1 MLNRVGELEQ
11 SVTEGGEGV
20 HDQKRTNR
28 RRPLWA
34 RIKEPGSAFLFILPM
49 LVLFVV
55 FRFVPII
62 GAAGMSFTDYRLN
75 GQFDF
80 VGIDNYQRLLADPIF
95 FKALHTTLLFGIV
108 YVPLV
113 LVVSMGSALL
123 LHHVV
128 WGKGFFRGALFLP
141 YVTSF
146 VLAGVIWLWVFASD
160 GLINGL
166 LTTWGTP
173 AIPFLSG
180 NQMTVLTSI
189 AVVTAWRGFGYTM
202 LILLAGLKNI
212 PEEILEA
219 ARIDGANGR
228 QRFFR
233 ITLPLLRPVVFF
245 VLIIETIGA
254 FQVFDVVYV
263 MTGGGP
269 ARASYS
275 LIYMLYEQ
283 GFKFFDFGY
292 AATIGVAVFVLVFVV
307 SIIQRRVLDKEN

>member
-1 MLNRVGELEQ
+1 MTKEAGDGMHPQQRTVR
-11 SVTEGGEGV
+11 
-20 HDQKRTNR
+20 KRPWRTR
-28 RRPLWA
+28 L
-34 RIKEPGSAFLFILPM
+34 KEPGAAVLFILPM

-55 FRFVPII
+55 FRFVPIF
-62 GAAGMSFTDYRLN
+62 GAAGMSFTDYRLS
-75 GQFDF
+75 GQFDL
-80 VGIDNYQRLLADPIF
+80 VGLENYQRLLADPVF
-95 FKALHTTLLFGIV
+95 FKALTTTLLFGLV

-113 LVVSMGSALL
+113 LVISMGSALL

-128 WGKGFFRGALFLP
+128 WGRGFFRGALFLP

-146 VLAGVIWLWVFASD
+146 VLAGVIWLWVFAAD
-160 GLINGL
+160 GLINGVL
-166 LTTWGTP
+166 SGWGIP
-173 AIPFLSG
+173 PIPFLSG
-180 NQMTVLTSI
+180 EQMTVLTSI

-202 LILLAGLKNI
+202 LILLAGLKNV
-212 PEEILEA
+212 PEELLEA
-219 ARIDGANGR
+219 ARIDGANAR

-245 VLIIETIGA
+245 VLVIETIGA

-275 LIYMLYEQ
+275 LIYLLYEQ

-292 AATIGVAVFVLVFVV
+292 AATIGIAVFVLVFIV
-307 SIIQRRVLDKEN
+307 SLIQRRVLDRVN